1 MRFLSL
7 LLILACLA
15 CPKGPVPHDLGD
27 HRLNLQIYDA
37 ETGEPLKK
45 ALAVELLFQRNGHTN
60 EEGNVTLP
68 LPYFYEDLAV
78 EISARGYLTQ
88 QLTCPR
94 PLEQQKFLGVQI
106 FLQPVYGE
114 WSPVIEEPG
123 LSMTLDAG
131 HPKESKVIVPSFAV
145 PFPLQCRL
153 TVGAASTLQ
162 QIVGGPWAFQHTIL
176 ARFQLDARPL
186 ARTFLKPWRLEIPF
200 PDGPAS
206 TLAASRELRLYRYEM
221 SERTWYPVDD
231 PVVALNFG
239 AQFRVDLNAPGIYLV
254 VAEGPQSVAAT
265 EGDGYWIGIDIVPMA
280 SGEGRLLP
288 HPLPSSISQEIAL
301 TPYYAGQAIVRNQLF
316 LYGFSFDRWES
327 DSAVYRRTIPLLD
340 HENMTTQNR
349 DWYQCGEYLEI
360 YRYEPLAKP
369 NDKASTRSLLNRYF
383 ILTGILPGEARPRTP
398 Q

>member
-1 MRFLSL
+1 M
-7 LLILACLA
+7 
-15 CPKGPVPHDLGD
+15 
-27 HRLNLQIYDA
+27 
-37 ETGEPLKK
+37 
-45 ALAVELLFQRNGHTN
+45 
-60 EEGNVTLP
+60 
-68 LPYFYEDLAV
+68 
-78 EISARGYLTQ
+78 
-88 QLTCPR
+88 
-94 PLEQQKFLGVQI
+94 
-106 FLQPVYGE
+106 
-114 WSPVIEEPG
+114 
-123 LSMTLDAG
+123 
-131 HPKESKVIVPSFAV
+131 
-145 PFPLQCRL
+145 
-153 TVGAASTLQ
+153 
-162 QIVGGPWAFQHTIL
+162 